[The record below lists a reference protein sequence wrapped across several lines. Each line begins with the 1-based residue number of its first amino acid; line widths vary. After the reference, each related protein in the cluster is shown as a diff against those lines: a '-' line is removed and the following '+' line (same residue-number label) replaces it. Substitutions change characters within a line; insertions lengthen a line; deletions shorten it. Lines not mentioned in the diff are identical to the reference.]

1 MADVFEILGD
11 PTRRR
16 LVEALRTG
24 ERSVSELVEVVDI
37 GQPGVS
43 RQLAILEDARF
54 VRVRPDGRRRLYALR
69 PEPFRELDD
78 WVGRYRELWEAR
90 LDRFAAELERRR
102 KARAKD
108 KGRPRLGTGSSEHTK
123 KRGEVQQ

>member
-1 MADVFEILGD
+1 MSLVADIFEILGD

-24 ERSVSELVEVVDI
+24 ERSVSELVQVVNI

-43 RQLAILEDARF
+43 RQLAILEAAQF

-78 WVGRYRELWEAR
+78 WTRRYRNLWEAR
-90 LDRFAAELERRR
+90 LDRLGAELDRR
-102 KARAKD
+102 KNARARD
-108 KGRPRLGTGSSEHTK
+108 KGRRA
-123 KRGEVQQ
+123 

>member
-24 ERSVSELVEVVDI
+24 ERSVGELVKVVDI

-78 WVGRYRELWEAR
+78 WTRRYRDLWEAR
-90 LDRFAAELERRR
+90 LDRLASELDRR
-102 KARAKD
+102 KKVRAKD
-108 KGRPRLGTGSSEHTK
+108 KGRRA
-123 KRGEVQQ
+123 

>member
-1 MADVFEILGD
+1 MADVFDILGD

-78 WVGRYRELWEAR
+78 WIRRYREIWEAR

-108 KGRPRLGTGSSEHTK
+108 KGRRA
-123 KRGEVQQ
+123 

>member
-1 MADVFEILGD
+1 VVADAFEILAD

-24 ERSVSELVEVVDI
+24 ERSVSELVDVVDI
-37 GQPGVS
+37 GQSGVS
-43 RQLAILEDARF
+43 RQLAILEEARF

-69 PEPFRELDD
+69 PEPFREIDD
-78 WVGRYRELWEAR
+78 WMSRYRDVWEAR
-90 LDRFAAELERRR
+90 LDRFAAELDRRR

-108 KGRPRLGTGSSEHTK
+108 RGRRA
-123 KRGEVQQ
+123 